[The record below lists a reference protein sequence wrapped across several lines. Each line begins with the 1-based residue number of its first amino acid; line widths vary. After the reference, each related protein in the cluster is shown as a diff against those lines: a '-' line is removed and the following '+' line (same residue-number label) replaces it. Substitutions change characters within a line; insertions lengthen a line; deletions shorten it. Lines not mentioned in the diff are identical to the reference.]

1 MQFYLQKINCKRF
14 KITVRKFKTND
25 DLKNGFDLEE
35 KIDICDEFLLVIIR
49 SKIQSSKD
57 STDKLTDGEQQKL
70 PH

>member
-1 MQFYLQKINCKRF
+1 MQFYLQNVNCKRF
-14 KITVRKFKTND
+14 KITVRKFKKND

-35 KIDICDEFLLVIIR
+35 IDICDEFLLVIIR

>member
-1 MQFYLQKINCKRF
+1 MQFYLQKKKCKRF
-14 KITVRKFKTND
+14 KITVRKFKKND
-25 DLKNGFDLEE
+25 YLKNGFDLEE

-57 STDKLTDGEQQKL
+57 STDKLTDGEQKKL